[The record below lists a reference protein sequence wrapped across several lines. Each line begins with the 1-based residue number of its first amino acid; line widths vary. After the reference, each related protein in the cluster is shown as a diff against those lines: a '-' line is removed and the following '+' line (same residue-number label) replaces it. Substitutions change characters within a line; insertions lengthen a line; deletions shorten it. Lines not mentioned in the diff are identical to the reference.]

1 MRSGEKNFWLALESV
16 VIVFAYKSEANY
28 RNFRQLLDAAL
39 NQSKI
44 EKLEIIVSLPVE
56 IKKEDLPPHRLIHF
70 ISPKDFNL
78 FGKLKNDLLS
88 TVLTNQHDALIWF
101 MNDDAKLAKSLKN
114 IKVQHRIGVNCGL
127 NSFDIDLKGREMNP
141 DELISFAKHTLQ
153 KLTIDA

>member
-16 VIVFAYKSEANY
+16 VIVFAYESEANY

-39 NQSKI
+39 NDSKI
-44 EKLEIIVSLPVE
+44 EKLEIIVSLPSE
-56 IKKEDLPPHRLIHF
+56 SKKEDLPPHRLIHF

-88 TVLTNQHDALIWF
+88 TVLSKHHDAMIWF

-114 IKVQHRIGVNCGL
+114 IKVQHRIGVNCSL
-127 NSFDIDLKGREMNP
+127 DSFDIDLKGREMNP

-153 KLTIDA
+153 KLSIDA

>member
-1 MRSGEKNFWLALESV
+1 MRSGEKNFWLAMQSA
-16 VIVFAYKSEANY
+16 VIVFAYENEANY

-39 NQSKI
+39 NDSKI
-44 EKLEIIVSLPVE
+44 EKLEIIVSLPAE

-88 TVLTNQHDALIWF
+88 TVLSKQHDTLIWF
-101 MNDDAKLAKSLKN
+101 RNEDAKLAKALKN
-114 IKVQHRIGVNCGL
+114 IRVQHRIGVSCGL
-127 NSFDIDLKGREMNP
+127 DDFDIDLKGREMNP

-153 KLTIDA
+153 KLSIDA